1 MKKRKKSQKAS
12 SGKGWASFRV
22 RGIRT
27 SLFNLST
34 HIELSLEARQELEKA
49 YNHVDIVVG
58 ILDIEKGEA

>member
-1 MKKRKKSQKAS
+1 MKKKKKSTGV

-58 ILDIEKGEA
+58 ILDIEKGKA